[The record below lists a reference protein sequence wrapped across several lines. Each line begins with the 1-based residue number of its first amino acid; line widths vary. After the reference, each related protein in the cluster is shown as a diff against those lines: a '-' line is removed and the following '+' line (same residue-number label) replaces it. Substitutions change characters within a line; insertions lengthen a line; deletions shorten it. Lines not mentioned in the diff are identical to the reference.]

1 MFFLE
6 HKIVV
11 ETNRQ
16 IDNIGIEKFNMELS
30 INSVNSGRKTLVNES
45 VDLLLKFWVTEKQNL
60 FQVMTMIKEE
70 LKTQG
75 VKSILL
81 SNVQINIIVL

>member
-6 HKIVV
+6 HKIVL
-11 ETNRQ
+11 EANRQ